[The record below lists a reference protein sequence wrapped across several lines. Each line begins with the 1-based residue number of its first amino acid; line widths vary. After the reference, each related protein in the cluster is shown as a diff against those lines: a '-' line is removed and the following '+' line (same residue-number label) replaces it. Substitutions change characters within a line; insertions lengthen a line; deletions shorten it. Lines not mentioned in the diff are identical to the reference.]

1 MSQQINLF
9 HPGLRPA
16 QRPLTAARLA
26 LGSAALGIV
35 LAGIYALGQYQLHQS
50 ALALAEANSQFKV
63 LQERIL
69 KVGGGGTQ
77 ASLRAIEESI
87 ARAEAELKV
96 REAVL
101 RRLSGADFGTT
112 QGFSPYLT
120 ALARQRI
127 EGVWITGLTV
137 AGYSGDFTSQGGV
150 ARPEILL
157 EYIRKLNRE
166 EVLKGR
172 QIGDFRMLR
181 KEVEVRDGRA
191 FAAGPQT
198 GQDPRADLSKRRR
211 FVEFSVG
218 TGPSRGQ
225 PGS

>member
-16 QRPLTAARLA
+16 QRPLTAIRLG
-26 LGSAALGIV
+26 LGLVALGIV
-35 LAGIYALGQYQLHQS
+35 LAGAYAFGQYQLYQS
-50 ALALAEANSQFKV
+50 ALALAAANSEAKAI
-63 LQERIL
+63 QERIL
-69 KVGGGGTQ
+69 KLGGSGTQ
-77 ASLRAIEESI
+77 ANLRAIEESI
-87 ARAEAELKV
+87 ARTETELKV
-96 REAVL
+96 RDAVL
-101 RRLSGADFGTT
+101 KRLSGTDLGTT
-112 QGFSPYLT
+112 QGFSAYLT
-120 ALARQRI
+120 ALARQRV

-137 AGYSGDFTSQGGV
+137 AGDSGDFTIQGGV

-191 FAAGPQT
+191 VAVAPRP
-198 GQDPRADLSKRRR
+198 GQDPKADLSRRWR

-218 TGPSRGQ
+218 TGPSRG

>member
-1 MSQQINLF
+1 MSQQINLY

-26 LGSAALGIV
+26 LGVVVLGFALAAF
-35 LAGIYALGQYQLHQS
+35 YAFAEFQVHRS
-50 ALALAEANSQFKV
+50 ELALAEANSEFKA

-69 KVGGGGTQ
+69 KIGGTAGQ
-77 ASLRAIEESI
+77 AGARSVEASI
-87 ARAEAELKV
+87 ATAEAEV
-96 REAVL
+96 RIREAVL
-101 RRLSGADFGTT
+101 KRLGGGDLGST
-112 QGFSPYLT
+112 QGFSAYLT
-120 ALARQRI
+120 ALARQRV

-137 AGYSGDFTSQGGV
+137 TGDSGDFTLQGGV
-150 ARPEILL
+150 SRPEILL
-157 EYIRKLNRE
+157 EYIRKLSRE

-181 KEVEVRDGRA
+181 KELDVREGRA
-191 FAAGPQT
+191 VSAAQPAGREP
-198 GQDPRADLSKRRR
+198 GADTAQRWR

>member
-16 QRPLTAARLA
+16 RRPLTAARLA
-26 LGSAALGIV
+26 LGLVALGIV
-35 LAGIYALGQYQLHQS
+35 LAGAYAFGQYQLHQS
-50 ALALAEANSQFKV
+50 ALALAEANNEFKAI
-63 LQERIL
+63 QERIL
-69 KVGGGGTQ
+69 KLGRSGTQ
-77 ASLRAIEESI
+77 ANLRAIEEAI
-87 ARAEAELKV
+87 ARAETELKV

-101 RRLSGADFGTT
+101 KRLSGADFGTT
-112 QGFSPYLT
+112 QGFSAYLT

-137 AGYSGDFTSQGGV
+137 AGDSGDFTIQGGV

-181 KEVEVRDGRA
+181 REVEVRDGRA
-191 FAAGPQT
+191 FAVAPQT
-198 GQDPRADLSKRRR
+198 GQDPKADLSKRRR

-218 TGPSRGQ
+218 TGPSRDQ